1 MVRYFSEKK
10 YIFTC
15 TDDTITIRCK
25 WNDRWIMTIYCPPS
39 EGITPQ
45 TVITR
50 VKNTKSDVIITKY
63 SRPSIIG

>member
-1 MVRYFSEKK
+1 M
-10 YIFTC
+10 
-15 TDDTITIRCK
+15 
-25 WNDRWIMTIYCPPS
+25 MTIYCPPS